1 MNKRQLKKL
10 SKIAMQA
17 VIQSCDWLDESHFDK
32 EYVCREPD
40 GFGEHFESTAFGML
54 SMQYT
59 NRLCEEEVE
68 INKRNTDE
76 DGAFIIRYP
85 NIKHLSFANTIHF
98 MTNYLK
104 DASNG

>member
-32 EYVCREPD
+32 DYVCRAD
-40 GFGEHFESTAFGML
+40 GVEAEAILML
-54 SMQYT
+54 ANQYT
-59 NRLCEEEVE
+59 SKAVTTEFD
-68 INKRNTDE
+68 NKLMVVI
-76 DGAFIIRYP
+76 AHYP
-85 NIKHLSFANTIHF
+85 NIKHLSFANKVHF

-104 DASNG
+104 AANNA